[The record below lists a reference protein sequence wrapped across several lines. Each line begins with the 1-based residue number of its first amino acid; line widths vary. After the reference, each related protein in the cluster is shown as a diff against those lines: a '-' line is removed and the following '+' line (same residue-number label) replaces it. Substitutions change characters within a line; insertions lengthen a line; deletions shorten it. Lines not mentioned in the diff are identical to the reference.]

1 MLAAGSYVVA
11 VVPWVIPNI
20 LMQSTSVEVVSV
32 NPAAAAELIGH
43 AVVTASLFGAEYGS
57 TGTVVPRFGTLDAAA
72 PAVVGTKAVTALSVA
87 TASSNPRFLFA
98 LVSISPP
105 YCGYIN

>member
-11 VVPWVIPNI
+11 VAPWVIPNI

-43 AVVTASLFGAEYGS
+43 AVVTASLFGGRYGS
-57 TGTVVPRFGTLDAAA
+57 AGTVVPRFGPLEAAA
-72 PAVVGTKAVTALSVA
+72 PAVVGTTATVA
-87 TASSNPRFLFA
+87 QSTAKLNSSALRLFK
-98 LVSISPP
+98 LVSIMPP
-105 YCGYIN
+105 CC